1 MESLKKYVSES
12 YSELVNKVTWPNWA
26 NLQSSTIVV
35 IVSSV
40 IFALLV
46 FVMDVISKSALN
58 LIYGI

>member
-35 IVSSV
+35 IVSSI

>member
-1 MESLKKYVSES
+1 METIKKYIAES
-12 YSELVNKVTWPNWA
+12 YSELVTKVTWPNWA

-35 IVSSV
+35 VVASI

-46 FVMDVISKSALN
+46 FVMDLISKTGLD

>member
-1 MESLKKYVSES
+1 MESIKKYVSES

-35 IVSSV
+35 IVSS
-40 IFALLV
+40 ILFALLV